1 VIINSFWSVQLMFK
15 TGVLTERCLI
25 PNREFIEDKEEAIM
39 TAVSKD
45 SDLPAK
51 AKVKPT
57 YLILGSGSIGFAVAK
72 ELKELEKDLVIV
84 DKDKQKV
91 ETLREEAYEA
101 FVGDINDPGILD
113 QINTKNLTAILI
125 LSSDTEANK
134 KALGNIKKTIT
145 HDIYTVARASDVI
158 NKQEM
163 ESMGADLAIM
173 PSRVVA
179 TSLARSLERA
189 ESVRRGTRLSQW
201 LKDIVDKKLA
211 IVIHDNPDPDA
222 IASAVALKEIA
233 RHMDV
238 EATIF
243 YHGEIGHQEN
253 KAFVN
258 LLGIDLHRMEE
269 HDVSDF
275 DNIAL
280 VDCAVPASNNML
292 PLNSHVGI
300 VIDHHPTGEV
310 EIDAEYID
318 VRPNVG
324 ATSTILTKYFQEL
337 NISIESELATALLY
351 GIRTDT
357 QDFKRNTDPADLSAA
372 SFLYPLS
379 DHEILEQLERPS
391 MSIET
396 LDILGEAIKNRQ
408 VIGSYLLTN
417 VGNVRDRDTLPQ
429 AADYLLNLEGISTS
443 IVFGVSEDKIFI
455 SGRSNDI
462 RVNLGEVMKRA
473 FGGDAGGHATAA
485 AGQIPL
491 GLFSASKDRQT
502 LLRLV
507 NEAVVKKFL
516 SVVGVEESNE

>member
-1 VIINSFWSVQLMFK
+1 MFK
-15 TGVLTERCLI
+15 IVTLTEKCLI
-25 PNREFIEDKEEAIM
+25 PNREFIEDKEVAIT
-39 TAVSKD
+39 TAVSKEP
-45 SDLPAK
+45 DLPV
-51 AKVKPT
+51 KVKIKPT
-57 YLILGSGSIGFAVAK
+57 YLILGSGSVGFAVAK
-72 ELKELEKDLVIV
+72 ELKEIGKDLVIV
-84 DKDKQKV
+84 DKDTQKV

-101 FVGDINDPGILD
+101 FVGDISDPKILD

-125 LSSDTEANK
+125 LSSDVEANK
-134 KALGNIKKTIT
+134 TALRNIKKTIS
-145 HDIYTVARASDVI
+145 HDIYTVVRASDAI

-163 ESMGADLAIM
+163 ESMGADLSIM

-201 LKDIVDKKLA
+201 LKDTVGRKLA
-211 IVIHDNPDPDA
+211 IVVHDNPDPDA

-233 RHMDV
+233 AHMDV

-258 LLGIDLHRMEE
+258 LLGIDLQRMEKNSISE
-269 HDVSDF
+269 F
-275 DNIAL
+275 DHIAL
-280 VDCAVPASNNML
+280 VDCSVPGSNNML

-300 VIDHHPTGEV
+300 VIDHHPTGEI
-310 EIDAEYID
+310 EIDADYID

-324 ATSTILTKYFQEL
+324 ATCTILTKYLQEL
-337 NISIESELATALLY
+337 NINIGNNLATALLY

-372 SFLYPLS
+372 SFLYPLA

-417 VGNVRDRDTLPQ
+417 VGSVRDRDALPQ

-443 IVFGVSEDKIFI
+443 IVFGVSEDNIFI

-473 FGGDAGGHATAA
+473 FGEDAGGHATAA

-491 GLFSASKDRQT
+491 GVFSASKDRQT

-516 SVVGVEESNE
+516 GVVGVEESNE